1 MRFLDRTPVIVA
13 GWTAAAIL
21 AVLVGVVGIGLVGS
35 GLTSERAATVLS
47 EDEVDRALGAA
58 PATDPANPKSAVAS
72 GAASAG
78 ASAAKGQTFT
88 TMGGTV
94 VAACDRIISMAPAQ
108 GWAVHDQDQ
117 REGEFRN
124 GRDRLEV
131 ELSCVNGAPRLEVAN
146 D

>member
-1 MRFLDRTPVIVA
+1 MRFLDRTSVIVA

-35 GLTSERAATVLS
+35 GLTSERAATVLP
-47 EDEVDRALGAA
+47 EDEVERALGSA
-58 PATDPANPKSAVAS
+58 PTTNPTNPKSAPAS
-72 GAASAG
+72 N
-78 ASAAKGQTFT
+78 AAKGQTFNT
-88 TMGGTV
+88 IGGTV

-124 GRDRLEV
+124 GRDRVEV
-131 ELSCVNGAPRLEVAN
+131 ELSCVNGAPRLEVSN